1 MSDFGLGGLGYG
13 VPSTSSRII
22 SIATGIN
29 ANISS
34 GAYSI
39 SRQGS
44 AGASTG
50 TPTIITIPY
59 QWAFFYVTNKG
70 TGTAVI
76 QWNLNTANSETL
88 FISQLTAVSGAG
100 ANSIW
105 LAPIDAL
112 NNLTFSVTKTGTT
125 DIDITAVAMNNGGVG
140 ADVSAKLQTIIDGIQ
155 MSLGGGATG
164 SAVFK

>member
-88 FISQLTAVSGAG
+88 FISQLTAVSGSG

-112 NNLTFSVTKTGTT
+112 NNLTFSVSKTGTT